1 MKFNMMIGGIETLF
15 PETDVRYFKEDKRFQ
30 GIPILMH
37 SSLTGGSNRKLGE
50 QMGIDDFIDKFN
62 PMDLS
67 KIIQKHLKI

>member
-1 MKFNMMIGGIETLF
+1 
-15 PETDVRYFKEDKRFQ
+15 
-30 GIPILMH
+30 MH

-67 KIIQKHLKI
+67 KIIQILFIN